1 MKFDRH
7 IGSNAAEVPVKF
19 QSDRAILNTN
29 LAASRLYEI
38 LRKDVFSDIETGPC
52 IFETNTRDTQEFS
65 VPNQSIWRYDY
76 PTKNRPY

>member
-19 QSDRAILNTN
+19 QSDRTNLNTN

-38 LRKDVFSDIETGPC
+38 LQKDVFSDIETGPDVKTPW
-52 IFETNTRDTQEFS
+52 IDVPHFALLQEIS
-65 VPNQSIWRYDY
+65 
-76 PTKNRPY
+76 KNYW